1 MLVGLVRRFPVAFLA
16 TTERMLVIGF
26 PVDLLATTERILVIG
41 LGKVATFF
49 LKGSQASM

>member
-1 MLVGLVRRFPVAFLA
+1 MLVGLVRRFPVALLANTERMLLIGFLVGLLA
-16 TTERMLVIGF
+16 TTERM
-26 PVDLLATTERILVIG
+26 LVIG